1 MTNSNH
7 DATKN
12 SLDDGIS
19 ETNVCQLK
27 MNLND
32 NRWHSPLLIPL
43 EVLFELLTL
52 KLLHFLL
59 FRSYCKKYKKHR
71 SGSWTP
77 TVEIPWKH
85 LLPTYST
92 LYYVTDTLYPGRYSG
107 VAGSAIITK
116 NYASHVESAIT
127 CVSSVHW
134 KMWNEKKVLIVIC
147 SICHAILSRFCG
159 FLSNIPN
166 SHCLENIFCWH

>member
-107 VAGSAIITK
+107 VAGYNQGVLLLPRTMLHTLNQQSP
-116 NYASHVESAIT
+116 ASPASTER
-127 CVSSVHW
+127 CEMRR
-134 KMWNEKKVLIVIC
+134 KC
-147 SICHAILSRFCG
+147 C
-159 FLSNIPN
+159 
-166 SHCLENIFCWH
+166 